1 MDQKLSK
8 MFISSP
14 NKAMIRESEAKFFIF
29 TIKSCQKYQEKEK
42 NYPQKFKRT

>member
-29 TIKSCQKYQEKEK
+29 YYEIMPKIPGKREKLPTK
-42 NYPQKFKRT
+42 I